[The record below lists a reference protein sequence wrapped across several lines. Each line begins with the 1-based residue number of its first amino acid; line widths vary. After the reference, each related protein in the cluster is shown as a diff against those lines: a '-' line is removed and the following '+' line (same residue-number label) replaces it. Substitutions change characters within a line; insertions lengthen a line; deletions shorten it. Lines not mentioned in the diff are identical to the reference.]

1 MSSKQCGALEDLDA
15 AVHTGACYCTFSSC
29 KILAAAQLEQVMY
42 VVPEY
47 VLTSQAMYAVTASA
61 YLSAE
66 HATQSIGFVD
76 PDNEDVPAAQLMQ
89 MLAPVPAEY
98 VPSPQSTQ
106 ELATVDPVVV
116 RYLPVLY
123 SVHRGAW

>member
-1 MSSKQCGALEDLDA
+1 VERL
-15 AVHTGACYCTFSSC
+15 
-29 KILAAAQLEQVMY
+29 KISTPQSTQEL
-42 VVPEY
+42 
-47 VLTSQAMYAVTASA
+47 ASA

-98 VPSPQSTQ
+98 VLSPQSTQ